1 VYVANNLVRPAQEE
15 RFGVTRVTFDP
26 ECALTRPIGAPVRAE
41 TTLLPAEP
49 TSAAQTMMRDAPLA
63 AAVTGVDAAKTQAK
77 DKSDKF
83 HHGPKMQFSNKT

>member
-1 VYVANNLVRPAQEE
+1 VHYCYAR
-15 RFGVTRVTFDP
+15 
-26 ECALTRPIGAPVRAE
+26 
-41 TTLLPAEP
+41 EP

>member
-49 TSAAQTMMRDAPLA
+49 GRCALLLRARADERRADDDA
-63 AAVTGVDAAKTQAK
+63 
-77 DKSDKF
+77 
-83 HHGPKMQFSNKT
+83 